1 MKQQLVLASGS
12 PRRKELLE
20 QLHLSFT
27 VHVSSV
33 EEIFDHTQSPYDI
46 VMSLAVQ
53 KANDVA
59 GQYRDAYVIGSDTVV
74 VYDGKILGKPV
85 DELEAEKMLHML
97 SGHTHEVVTGVAVV
111 HQGEAVTFYE
121 KADVTFWELTK
132 EEVTQYVKTG
142 EPMDKAGA
150 YGIQGLGAALVKKL
164 EGDYYAVVGLP
175 LSKTLRELQKAG
187 YVYEMNGS

>member
-12 PRRKELLE
+12 PRRKQLLE

-33 EEIFDHTQSPYDI
+33 EETFDANQSPYDI
-46 VMSLAVQ
+46 VMSLALQ

-59 GQYRDAYVIGSDTVV
+59 AHYPDSYVLGSDTVV
-74 VYDGKILGKPV
+74 VYDGNILGKPS
-85 DELEAEKMLHML
+85 DENEAVNMLQML
-97 SGHTHEVVTGVAVV
+97 SGSTHEVVTGVAIV
-111 HQGEAVTFYE
+111 HQGKTISFYE

-132 EEVTQYVKTG
+132 AEIIDYVKSG

-150 YGIQGLGAALVKKL
+150 YGIQGLGASLVQKM
-164 EGDYYAVVGLP
+164 EGDYYSVVGLP
-175 LSKTLRELQKAG
+175 LSKTIRELKKAG

>member
-12 PRRKELLE
+12 PRRKQLLE

-33 EEIFDHTQSPYDI
+33 EEIFDANQSPYDI
-46 VMSLAVQ
+46 VMSLALQ

-59 GQYRDAYVIGSDTVV
+59 AHYPDAYVLGSDTVV
-74 VYDGKILGKPV
+74 VYDGNILGKPS
-85 DELEAEKMLHML
+85 DENEAVNMLQML
-97 SGHTHEVVTGVAVV
+97 SGSTHEVVTGVAIV
-111 HQGEAVTFYE
+111 HKGKAISFYE

-132 EEVTQYVKTG
+132 EEIMDYVKSG
-142 EPMDKAGA
+142 EPMDKAGS
-150 YGIQGLGAALVKKL
+150 YGIQGLGASLVQKM
-164 EGDYYAVVGLP
+164 EGDYYSVVGLP
-175 LSKTLRELQKAG
+175 LSKTIRELKKAG